1 MKNDAELSQT
11 QRGVGL
17 IGSTEPRVHTPL
29 LKGKSKANEV
39 ADLAEKIGL
48 PLIPW
53 QRWVLEDLLTV
64 NDDGLWVKRT
74 GIILVSRQNG
84 KTHLARML
92 ILAHLFLWNTKNVLG
107 MSSNR
112 NMALDTFRQ
121 VSYTI
126 EGFGCSPDGVVGETL
141 HSKHNSITPMTGLIE
156 IKCPNTATHIETVLE
171 NKAPSKYIP
180 QMQCQMAVTGAKWCD
195 FVSFDPRVP
204 EDLQLLV
211 VRVER
216 DQEYIDSM
224 EVEVKQFLSEVL
236 DLFNQLKARQK

>member
-1 MKNDAELSQT
+1 MEQKQLQRTAEWMQQRCGKVTASRVADVLAKIKTGESASRKNYKMELVV
-11 QRGVGL
+11 QRLTGQPQESFTNAAMEWGTA
-17 IGSTEPRVHTPL
+17 TEP
-29 LKGKSKANEV
+29 
-39 ADLAEKIGL
+39 
-48 PLIPW
+48 
-53 QRWVLEDLLTV
+53 Q
-64 NDDGLWVKRT
+64 
-74 GIILVSRQNG
+74 
-84 KTHLARML
+84 ARMAYE
-92 ILAHLFLWNTKNVLG
+92 AHTGLFVEEVG
-107 MSSNR
+107 FI
-112 NMALDTFRQ
+112 DHP
-121 VSYTI
+121 TI

-236 DLFNQLKARQK
+236 DLFNQLKARQLCTK

>member
-1 MKNDAELSQT
+1 ME
-11 QRGVGL
+11 QR
-17 IGSTEPRVHTPL
+17 TE
-29 LKGKSKANEV
+29 E
-39 ADLAEKIGL
+39 
-48 PLIPW
+48 W
-53 QRWVLEDLLTV
+53 
-64 NDDGLWVKRT
+64 
-74 GIILVSRQNG
+74 
-84 KTHLARML
+84 HLARL
-92 ILAHLFLWNTKNVLG
+92 GKVTASRVADVLAKIKTGESASRKNYKMELVVQRLTGQPQESFTNAAMEWGTATEPQARMAYEVHTGLFVEEVG
-107 MSSNR
+107 FI
-112 NMALDTFRQ
+112 DHP
-121 VSYTI
+121 TI

-224 EVEVKQFLSEVL
+224 EVEVKQFLGEVL
-236 DLFNQLKARQK
+236 DLFNQLKARQLCTK